1 MPDLTEKTRLC
12 SVCFKMC
19 RDVCPVAGATRREAD
34 SPHNR
39 AFFAYQVMQG
49 KEGLTPETVHYFYRC
64 AMCKACR
71 EACESGMD
79 VSEIMLASR
88 SDIPPELLP
97 SELAERAEYIKGGKP
112 FGGDSK
118 KIKKFI
124 SGRIADTGDTLLILG
139 SRIRAGDGLAVKA
152 LFSVAEKLGD
162 SPFVLANEPD
172 TGQIAHFLGFRDATG
187 TLAKSFLTAV
197 EKTGASR
204 VVFLQADD
212 ARMIAKEYESLG
224 IPTPGWEALT
234 LPEYLLGLLETKK
247 TSFVKK
253 EPVTVTYHDPG
264 GLGRELRLFEAP
276 RKIIGMVPGVTLVE
290 MGMNRDA
297 APDCG
302 YGAGLE
308 LTHPEISRAMIK
320 RLFIHAAS
328 TGAAVLISGD
338 PVCLEMAA
346 TFGNDLDV
354 TIETHDL
361 SLFLDG
367 HLT

>member
-19 RDVCPVAGATRREAD
+19 RDACPVAGATRREAD

-49 KEGLTPETVHYFYRC
+49 REGLTPETVHYFYRC

-88 SDIPPELLP
+88 SDIPPHLLP
-97 SELAERAEYIKGGKP
+97 PALLEKADDIKSGKP

-118 KIKKFI
+118 KLKKII
-124 SGRIADTGDTLLILG
+124 SGHVKDTGETLLVLG
-139 SRIRAGDGLAVKA
+139 SRIRTGDGAAVGA
-152 LFSVAEKLGD
+152 LLSVAKKLGD
-162 SPFVLANEPD
+162 SPFVLKDEPD
-172 TGQIAHFLGFRDATG
+172 TGQVAHFLGFREATG
-187 TLAKSFLTAV
+187 SLAKAFLAAV
-197 EKTGASR
+197 EKSGAKS

-212 ARMIAKEYESLG
+212 ARMIAKEYETLG
-224 IPTPGWEALT
+224 LPAPGWKMLT
-234 LPEYLLGLLETKK
+234 LPEYLLGLLEAKK
-247 TSFVKK
+247 PSFAKK
-253 EPVTVTYHDPG
+253 DPLTVTYHDPG

-276 RKIIGMVPGVTLVE
+276 RKIINMVPGVTLVE
-290 MGMNRDA
+290 MGLNRDT

-302 YGAGLE
+302 YGAGME
-308 LTHPEISRAMIK
+308 LSHPEISRGMIG
-320 RLFIHAAS
+320 RLFVHAAS
-328 TGAAVLISGD
+328 AGAAVLVSGD
-338 PVCLEMAA
+338 PVCLEMAT
-346 TFGNDLDV
+346 TFKKDLQ
-354 TIETHDL
+354 ETVETQDL

-367 HLT
+367 YLT

>member
-49 KEGLTPETVHYFYRC
+49 REGLTPEIVRYFYRC

-71 EACESGMD
+71 EACETGMD

-88 SDIPPELLP
+88 SDIPAHLLP
-97 SELAERAEYIKGGKP
+97 PELAERAEDIKAGKP

-118 KIKKFI
+118 KIKKAI
-124 SGRIADTGDTLLILG
+124 SGHIADTGDTLLILG
-139 SRIRAGDGLAVKA
+139 KRVRAGDGKAVSA
-152 LFSVAEKLGD
+152 LFSAAEKLGD
-162 SPFVLANEPD
+162 APIALKDEPD

-187 TLAKSFLTAV
+187 DLSKNFLAAV

-224 IPTPGWEALT
+224 IATPGWQVLT
-234 LPEYLLGLLETKK
+234 LPEYLLGLLEAKK
-247 TSFVKK
+247 PSFAKK
-253 EPVTVTYHDPG
+253 DSVTVTYHDPG

-276 RKIIGMVPGVTLVE
+276 RKIIGMLPGVSLVE
-290 MGMNRDA
+290 MGLNRDA

-302 YGAGLE
+302 YGSGME
-308 LTHPEISRAMIK
+308 LTHPEISRGMIE

-328 TGAAVLISGD
+328 TGAGVLISGD

-346 TFGNDLDV
+346 TFGKDLDV
-354 TIETHDL
+354 TIEICDL

-367 HLT
+367 YLT

>member
-19 RDVCPVAGATRREAD
+19 RDACPVAGATRREAD

-49 KEGLTPETVHYFYRC
+49 REGLSPETVHYFYRC

-71 EACESGMD
+71 EACETGMD

-88 SDIPPELLP
+88 SDIPAHLLP
-97 SELAERAEYIKGGKP
+97 PALAEKAKDIKGGKP

-118 KIKKFI
+118 KIKKAI
-124 SGRIADTGDTLLILG
+124 SGRTADTGDTLLILG
-139 SRIRAGDGLAVKA
+139 KRIRSGDGAAVSA

-162 SPFVLANEPD
+162 SPFVLTDEPD

-187 TLAKSFLTAV
+187 PLTKEFLSAV

-224 IPTPGWEALT
+224 IATPGWEALT
-234 LPEYLLGLLETKK
+234 LPEYLLGLLEAKK
-247 TSFVKK
+247 PSFAKK
-253 EPVTVTYHDPG
+253 DSVTVTYHDPG

-290 MGMNRDA
+290 MGLNRDT

-302 YGAGLE
+302 YGAGME
-308 LTHPEISRAMIK
+308 LTHPEISRGMIE

-328 TGAAVLISGD
+328 TGAEVLISGD
-338 PVCLEMAA
+338 PVCLEIAA
-346 TFGNDLDV
+346 AFGKNLDV
-354 TIETHDL
+354 TIEIRDL

-367 HLT
+367 YLT